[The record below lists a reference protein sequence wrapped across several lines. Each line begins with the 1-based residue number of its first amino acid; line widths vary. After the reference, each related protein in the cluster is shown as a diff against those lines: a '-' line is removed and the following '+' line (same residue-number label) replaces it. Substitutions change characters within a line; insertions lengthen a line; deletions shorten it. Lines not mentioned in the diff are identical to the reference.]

1 MCANWGRGRAAPLS
15 AHLPPERASAH
26 RPADRALRAL
36 LPRVLQDL
44 RGVRLVPGGRRG
56 LSQVCTPAVPTHLG
70 PSSFAPFS
78 SLTGVGVCGGR
89 REGGTAQRGRL
100 GDGGK
105 GRLNTPSLCL
115 LSQFLGKMAPNFTI
129 LIKNSIHYPKFQFSK

>member
-1 MCANWGRGRAAPLS
+1 M
-15 AHLPPERASAH
+15 
-26 RPADRALRAL
+26 
-36 LPRVLQDL
+36 
-44 RGVRLVPGGRRG
+44 PGGGRG

-78 SLTGVGVCGGR
+78 YLTGVGVCGGR
-89 REGGTAQRGRL
+89 RTGGAAQQGSL
-100 GDGGK
+100 GDREK
-105 GRLNTPSLCL
+105 GRLNTPGLCL